1 MMLPK
6 PTRHTNAS
14 QQNTAQP
21 LNLQQ
26 RILRQL
32 AYHTGFSDD
41 ITIKHKGRKHITGI
55 VVDKKEEIR
64 ILRTNDSMPEDY
76 TSCILSAIP
85 TMVTTYTIQT
95 LTKQYQVSFCE
106 QSLPDED
113 FNRGD
118 QVRAEKD
125 IYIKIK
131 RDYMADASGT
141 MRYDKKR
148 IVSITPKHNS
158 ATLRLV
164 K

>member
-1 MMLPK
+1 MMSAKSTPYTK
-6 PTRHTNAS
+6 AS

-21 LNLQQ
+21 LNLHQ

-41 ITIKHKGRKHITGI
+41 ITIKHKGRQHITGI
-55 VVDKKEEIR
+55 VVDKKEEMQ
-64 ILRTNDSMPEDY
+64 ILTTEDNLPEDY
-76 TSCILSAIP
+76 IRCIFSAIP

-131 RDYMADASGT
+131 RDYLADASGT

-148 IVSITPKHNS
+148 IVSITPKHDS
-158 ATLRLV
+158 TTLRLV
-164 K
+164 R